1 MSDVTVNKPTTP
13 QNNTNMG
20 NINVNNSNADNTN
33 ISPGSALGQQIVTI
47 LTDGQG
53 TAQSDAE
60 AIANA
65 VKLAAPQLG
74 DMSMNDLMLML
85 TSLNQEVTEE
95 QAVNAKE
102 NIKNN
107 QLTTQQHHDERIKKI
122 EDALK
127 AIEKAKESSGIGKVF
142 GWIASAAM
150 IVAGAALIATGVGA
164 VAGTLMIAAG
174 AVMLTSQISGE
185 TGDWMNEGLAEV
197 FMAIDPDMSKEDAMM
212 AAQITV
218 LATVMVLSL
227 ASGGAAMMGPAAT
240 GTLAIMAA
248 KVAAIS
254 GVVGGAATVGQG
266 GAGLATTAYT
276 KEAADARA
284 DAAEQQMFINELM
297 MKLGDYQDKLEE
309 IMQQYAQGIKIAME
323 TLTASTELSS
333 TIMNNTAV

>member
-1 MSDVTVNKPTTP
+1 MNDVTVKSSTNT
-13 QNNTNMG
+13 QNNTNTE
-20 NINVNNSNADNTN
+20 VTNNQDSTQASRLNG
-33 ISPGSALGQQIVTI
+33 ISQQVMTI

-53 TAQSDAE
+53 TALTDAQ
-60 AIANA
+60 AISNA
-65 VKLAAPQLG
+65 VKLAAPELG
-74 DMSMNDLMLML
+74 DMSMNDLMLLL

-102 NIKNN
+102 DIKNN
-107 QLTTQQHHDERIKKI
+107 QQQTQFHHEERIKKI

-127 AIEKAKESSGIGKVF
+127 AIEKAKESSGIGKAF

-174 AVMLTSQISGE
+174 AVMLTSQISAE

-197 FMAIDPDMSKEDAMM
+197 FMAIDPSMSKEDAMM

-266 GAGLATTAYT
+266 AAGIATTAYT

-284 DAAEQQMFINELM
+284 DAAEQQKFISELM

-323 TLTASTELSS
+323 KLTASTELNN
-333 TIMNNTAV
+333 TIMSNSAV